1 MWRYV
6 TLFVFCCSFVGICCK
21 SSIRI
26 ENNGYTGIL
35 VAISPTIQPVHHHM
49 LIYDLQQLLSVAS
62 KKLFHLTRRRAY
74 FREVTFLVP
83 SSWDDLVPWLPEGET
98 FSIANEEK
106 YKDATIY
113 VERGGAFGKTPYTIQ
128 TGGCEK
134 EGLRIHLPLELLD
147 SYFKRLLRSTGDD
160 TQEEAKK
167 LVFEWAKYRYG
178 IFNEHGFPGDE
189 RYPKFYGIPG
199 DSKPR
204 VTSCLNWDVEI
215 VNNSCLPKVD
225 NSTGKL
231 DTGCHPEVESL
242 VGRRSSF
249 MYSPELEE
257 LCGINEKHDTRA
269 PTKHNTLC
277 KERSIW
283 DVLMQHE
290 DFKDGRNSPPPNIEI
305 NTETIFKIVQL
316 RDVPLR
322 MVVAID
328 RSRYVTEER
337 GSIMNKAVL
346 RFLQFIPENSLVG
359 SIQFGGSN
367 ESQFSEELKSVKEN
381 SLVEYQRLSK
391 ELPCIK
397 CALLESVNLL
407 EKENTSTGGII
418 VLLTMSEL
426 TNEDLATLTDIII
439 NQKVTVH
446 IIKLYFNNYLRNL
459 KQLQIIS
466 KTGGSVQEIPVN
478 TEITEEERIIQ
489 LYLALCRTVH
499 GDIFETYD
507 DKVMIFQ
514 DVVKNSP
521 LNITFPVDFSIGRD
535 FTLVYSTSNPRKMEE
550 ENLRLST
557 NNAVFNREN
566 FEYFFLDKG
575 RRIVIPK
582 AKTGEYNFILEKE
595 PDYSDPVFVSVF
607 AKHNVETKALT
618 ARCWLNTNDQMVNPT
633 SPIILYAEVHVGNQ
647 PVRNAKVEAIL
658 THPDS
663 SKTILSL
670 IDDGIGDPD
679 ITKDDGIYSRYLV
692 EFSTAGAYSLTLL
705 VDDDGGRAEY
715 FHGSDG
721 ECCGSFVPVESPIPT
736 GAFRRLYDY
745 GNFYVLDVPENNVY
759 PPSRIADLAIT
770 KIETFYDDLNHSN
783 WRIIFNFR
791 FSSAGEDYNVGSAS
805 TYEMK
810 YFFQREEVAQFDI
823 YGFSLDHWE
832 YHWKFQK
839 LSYGSPQ
846 TLRVELS
853 FVKLVGEHKSPL
865 GVYFAARAADE
876 HGNRGEVSN
885 TVAARIEIPE
895 IPTSLPTAT
904 PETGGDPD
912 DGNHTKDSL
921 KVAGGGLSA
930 LQIGMIVGIIAG
942 ALVIITGVMCVIL
955 MRRHK
960 TARKGRKF
968 EKKDVKGPSIDYLA
982 NKKNS
987 NSTLNH
993 LSPVQSWPANVLMDH
1008 DDRVQEVKQKNVFV
1022 PIMKV
1027 EDVLESSSVSSGKSP
1042 KYNEIYEGGY
1052 EKGNANFRRPPT
1064 APLSSFTGSL
1074 TDHPPSRDVGVMTD
1088 EIFYLRQ
1095 LPANHGEFFIFRLPF
1110 STLQPD
1116 IRM

>member
-6 TLFVFCCSFVGICCK
+6 TVFVFCCSFVGIWCK
-21 SSIRI
+21 SSIRL

-49 LIYDLQQLLSVAS
+49 LIYDLKELLSVAS
-62 KKLFHLTRRRAY
+62 EKLFHLTKRRAY
-74 FREVTFLVP
+74 FREVTFLIP
-83 SSWDDLVPWLPEGET
+83 SSWDDLVPWIPKGET
-98 FSIANEEK
+98 VSIANEEK

-113 VERGGAFGKTPYTIQ
+113 VERGGAFGKTPYAIQ
-128 TGGCEK
+128 TGGCKK

-147 SYFKRLLRSTGDD
+147 SYNKRLLKINDD
-160 TQEEAKK
+160 NTQEEARK

-189 RYPKFYGIPG
+189 RYPEFYGIPG

-204 VTSCLNWDVEI
+204 VTSCLNWDIEI

-231 DTGCHPEVESL
+231 DKDCPPEVESL

-249 MYSPELEE
+249 MYSPQLEE
-257 LCGINEKHDTRA
+257 LCGLNQNHDARA

-283 DVLMQHE
+283 EVIMQHE
-290 DFKDGRNSPPPNIEI
+290 DFKDGMNSPPPNIGI
-305 NTETIFKIVQL
+305 NTPTNFKIVQL
-316 RDVPLR
+316 RDAPLR

-328 RSRYVTEER
+328 RSKLVTEER

-359 SIQFGGSN
+359 SIQFGGSS
-367 ESQFSEELKSVKEN
+367 ESCFPKELKSVKEN
-381 SLVEYQRLSK
+381 PLVEYQQLTE

-407 EKENTSTGGII
+407 EKENTSNGGII

-426 TNEDLATLTDIII
+426 TNEDLANLTDIII
-439 NQKVTVH
+439 NRKVTVH

-466 KTGGSVQEIPVN
+466 KTGGSVQEIPLN
-478 TEITEEERIIQ
+478 TEMSEEERIIQ

-514 DVVKNSP
+514 DVVKDSP
-521 LNITFPVDFSIGRD
+521 INITFPVDFSIRRD
-535 FTLVYSTSNPRKMEE
+535 FTLVYSTSNPRRMNERS
-550 ENLRLST
+550 LRLST
-557 NNAVFNREN
+557 DNAVFVREK
-566 FEYFFLDKG
+566 FDYFFHDKG
-575 RRIVIPK
+575 RRIVIPEAK
-582 AKTGEYNFILEKE
+582 AGEYNFILEKF

-618 ARCWLNTNDQMVNPT
+618 ARCWLNTNNQMVNLT
-633 SPIILYAEVHVGNQ
+633 SPVILYAEVHVGNQ

-705 VDDDGGRAEY
+705 VDDGGGKAEY
-715 FHGSDG
+715 FSGSDG
-721 ECCGSFVPVESPIPT
+721 ECCGSFVPVSSPIPT

-745 GNFYVLDVPENNVY
+745 GNFYVFDVPEDNVY
-759 PPSRIADLAIT
+759 PPNRIADLALT
-770 KIETFYDDLNHSN
+770 KIETFYHDSNHSN
-783 WRIIFNFR
+783 WRIIFYFR

-810 YFFQREEVAQFDI
+810 YFFHREEVAQFDVN
-823 YGFSLDHWE
+823 GFSLDDWE
-832 YHWKFQK
+832 YHSKFQK
-839 LSYGSPQ
+839 LPYGSHQ

-853 FVKLVGEHKSPL
+853 LEKLRRELKSPL

-885 TVAARIEIPE
+885 TAEALLEIPE
-895 IPTSLPTAT
+895 IPTPPPTAT
-904 PETGGDPD
+904 TETGDDQG

-942 ALVIITGVMCVIL
+942 ALVIIMVLICVVL
-955 MRRHK
+955 MRKRK
-960 TARKGRKF
+960 TSRKQRKF
-968 EKKDVKGPSIDYLA
+968 EKKDIKRPSIDYLEEN

-1008 DDRVQEVKQKNVFV
+1008 YDRVQEAKQKNVSV

-1027 EDVLESSSVSSGKSP
+1027 EDVLESSSVSSGKSL
-1042 KYNEIYEGGY
+1042 KSNDIYEGGY
-1052 EKGNANFRRPPT
+1052 EAGNEYFRRPPT
-1064 APLSSFTGSL
+1064 APLSSSTGSL
-1074 TDHPPSRDVGVMTD
+1074 ADHPRHVTQV
-1088 EIFYLRQ
+1088 
-1095 LPANHGEFFIFRLPF
+1095 
-1110 STLQPD
+1110 
-1116 IRM
+1116 